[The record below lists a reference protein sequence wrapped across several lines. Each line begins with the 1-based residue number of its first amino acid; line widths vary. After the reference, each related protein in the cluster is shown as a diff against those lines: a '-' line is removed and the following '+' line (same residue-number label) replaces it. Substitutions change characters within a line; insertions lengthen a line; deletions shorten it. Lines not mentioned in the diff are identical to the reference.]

1 MRIKKCAVN
10 LIAFLSESLTVGNQ
24 SDDDDKIQY
33 YDYYLCLIQFLIF
46 LKCKCTSTKQVNKI
60 SIITSLIFAFSLSL
74 YKYIVHTLQYEYQ
87 PMLQSKTLHN
97 LFDLQL
103 MILIHP

>member
-60 SIITSLIFAFSLSL
+60 FAFSLSL